1 MGGVDGVAS
10 ALHRRGPQKQYLGTP
25 IRPYYRT
32 KSLEV
37 SIGACIE
44 ALARIRA
51 YTGEDFPMRLNLFV
65 SAFIGA
71 ASVLAAAEA
80 MAQCTT
86 KSIPLPDAA
95 LLAPPASSCASQ
107 IVSPNAAPS
116 QLDYER
122 QCHRD
127 AGVILRD
134 RLLQLQASVGATVK

>member
-1 MGGVDGVAS
+1 MAS
-10 ALHRRGPQKQYLGTP
+10 ALHRRGAQISISVLQFGLTIERKVW
-25 IRPYYRT
+25 
-32 KSLEV
+32 KSHNRGVYPGLTRNP
-37 SIGACIE
+37 G
-44 ALARIRA
+44 L
-51 YTGEDFPMRLNLFV
+51 TQGEDFPMRLNLFV

-95 LLAPPASSCASQ
+95 LLTPPASGCAFQ
-107 IVSPNAAPS
+107 IATLNAAPS

-134 RLLQLQASVGATVK
+134 RLV